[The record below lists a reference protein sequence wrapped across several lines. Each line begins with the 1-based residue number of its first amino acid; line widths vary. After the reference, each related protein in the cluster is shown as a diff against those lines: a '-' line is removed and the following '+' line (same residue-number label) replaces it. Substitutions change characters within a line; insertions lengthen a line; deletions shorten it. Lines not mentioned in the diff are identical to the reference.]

1 MVFSKSSERFC
12 WVCSLRSRKHFLLA
26 GTDKLGIFA
35 GGGASSSSQL
45 KTVVVD
51 SLVSI
56 SFPIQIELACKSLL
70 QLVSLNNIELGCYFG
85 HKSTDVRNF
94 VECCFDFT
102 NCRPNIF
109 LGKYHF
115 NSNLRKI
122 LNNYI
127 LCQMFLH

>member
-1 MVFSKSSERFC
+1 MVFSKSSERLC

-51 SLVSI
+51 SSQCL
-56 SFPIQIELACKSLL
+56 SLFRYKL
-70 QLVSLNNIELGCYFG
+70 SWRVRAFFNLSLTNIELGCYFG

-94 VECCFDFT
+94 VDCCFDFT